1 VRIGCSLDGAASG
14 GAAGNVTAAAFATP
28 SNTTVFVLMS
38 TFDNA
43 RDVTL
48 ADARFGVVRATVA
61 PHSIQTWE
69 Y

>member
-1 VRIGCSLDGAASG
+1 
-14 GAAGNVTAAAFATP
+14 
-28 SNTTVFVLMS
+28 MS
-38 TFDNA
+38 TFDDA